1 MEVKTRVLLLI
12 VLIVYK
18 VASENH
24 DFGRM
29 KNFACRYQLYFRR
42 KNVEAAS
49 IAGIFSWNTW
59 IPQNTQRV
67 SSSLIGCILH
77 GMG

>member
-18 VASENH
+18 VASEN
-24 DFGRM
+24 FSRM
-29 KNFACRYQLYFRR
+29 KNFACRYPLYFRR

-49 IAGIFSWNTW
+49 IAGIFS
-59 IPQNTQRV
+59 
-67 SSSLIGCILH
+67 
-77 GMG
+77 